1 MDDRTWV
8 AKTVSGKS
16 IRKLKANSKKDMLS
30 SWTRIERL
38 ARELD
43 WREYKDAGLIGL
55 GDWEYEMK
63 DWRKWLM
70 DWATVLIVVY

>member
-1 MDDRTWV
+1 
-8 AKTVSGKS
+8 
-16 IRKLKANSKKDMLS
+16 MLS